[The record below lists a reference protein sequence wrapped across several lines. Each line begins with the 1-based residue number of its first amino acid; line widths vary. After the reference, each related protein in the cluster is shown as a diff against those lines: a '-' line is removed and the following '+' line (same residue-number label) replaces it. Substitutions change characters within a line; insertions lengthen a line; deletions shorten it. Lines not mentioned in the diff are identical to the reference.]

1 MGRGLVN
8 YKRLDARPITL
19 GAIQEGRCLDAEA
32 CGRETPHYRKILLED
47 AAKQASN

>member
-1 MGRGLVN
+1 MGRELVN

-32 CGRETPHYRKILLED
+32 RGRETPHYRKILLED
-47 AAKQASN
+47 AAKQAST